1 MRAQSGHAHHHGGE
15 GGLGGGGLGIR
26 RERRGPPG
34 LNITP
39 LIDVVFILLVFFML
53 ATNFARYRLIRV
65 DTPEE
70 TKVVETAE
78 GAIVIGLLED
88 GAFSFDGDPLVD
100 RTLSDAVAAIIAID
114 PGRAFLV
121 RPQDGVSLQDAIDA
135 YDTARRAGATAVSF
149 SPPQSDDREG
159 EAAP

>member
-1 MRAQSGHAHHHGGE
+1 MR
-15 GGLGGGGLGIR
+15 GGGLGIR
-26 RERRGPPG
+26 RERRGTPG

-53 ATNFARYRLIRV
+53 ATNFSRYRLIRV

-78 GAIVIGLLED
+78 GAIVIGLLENGD
-88 GAFSFDGDPLVD
+88 FSFDGEPLVD
-100 RTLSDAVAAIIAID
+100 QTLSEAVAGIIAID

-121 RPQDGVSLQDAIDA
+121 RPEEGVSLQDAIDA
-135 YDTARRAGATAVSF
+135 YDTARGAGAAAVSF
-149 SPPQSDDREG
+149 SPPDANEPPEEG
-159 EAAP
+159 AP